1 MKTKA
6 IIFDKDGTLLDFEAF
21 WIPVTEKAVDEILLG
36 AKATHV
42 RKEAVY
48 KAYGIAGGVTDIT
61 GSLCCGT
68 YDDMTADL
76 QKVLVEYGVNIPY
89 ETVKKLTVDAYH
101 NNTSAGEFL
110 PTASN
115 LKSVLE
121 SLKEKGAKLFVV
133 TSDDSV
139 VAGKCLKE
147 LGIFEL
153 FEEILAAD
161 GKVPA
166 KPNPYYI
173 EYLAE
178 KYGFEKSEMVMVGDT
193 LTDMRFAQNGGIKA
207 IGLAKSVEN
216 EAKLRAYTD
225 VVLPDPST
233 LDSHVE

>member
-21 WIPVTEKAVDEILLG
+21 WIPVTEKAVDQILLG

-42 RKEAVY
+42 PKEAVY

-76 QKVLVEYGVNIPY
+76 QKVLVEYGVDIPY

-121 SLKEKGAKLFVV
+121 SLKEKGAKLKSFAPLRIKLTLEGGTMTEYKIVE
-133 TSDDSV
+133 
-139 VAGKCLKE
+139 K
-147 LGIFEL
+147 
-153 FEEILAAD
+153 AAFTIM
-161 GKVPA
+161 GKV
-166 KPNPYYI
+166 KR
-173 EYLAE
+173 
-178 KYGFEKSEMVMVGDT
+178 FSHDT
-193 LTDMRFAQNGGIKA
+193 Q
-207 IGLAKSVEN
+207 
-216 EAKLRAYTD
+216 
-225 VVLPDPST
+225 
-233 LDSHVE
+233 